1 MKKVQK
7 GSYGYLAWQ
16 KKASLIR
23 TIVFFA
29 LSAAI
34 YIMGILS
41 TGSNKNLLTIVAV
54 LGCLPA
60 CKSAVGTIM
69 FFRASGC
76 SEAAREKIAAAV
88 KMTAAMDYSGSLTEF
103 YDMYF
108 TSYKKNF
115 PISHMVLKGNTIC
128 AYTESGN
135 CDCSAGEKHLEQ
147 MLVQDGYK
155 HLTVKIFNNLDKYI
169 DRLGQL
175 AKLDVEEHRSKEEI
189 IRMFYSIS
197 L

>member
-1 MKKVQK
+1 MKRKVRK
-7 GSYGYLAWQ
+7 GCYGYLAYQ
-16 KKASLIR
+16 KKTSLIR
-23 TIVFFA
+23 TILFFA
-29 LSAAI
+29 LSLAI

-41 TGSNKNLLTIVAV
+41 TGSNRNLLTIVAV

-60 CKSAVGTIM
+60 CKSAVSTIM

-76 SEAAREKIAAAV
+76 SETAKKKIAAY
-88 KMTAAMDYSGSLTEF
+88 DDILTGF

-115 PISHMVLKGNTIC
+115 PISHMGLKGNVVC
-128 AYTESGN
+128 AFTESEK
-135 CDCSAGEKHLEQ
+135 CDCNAGEKHLEH
-147 MLVQDGYK
+147 MLAQGGYK
-155 HLTVKIFNNLDKYI
+155 HLTIKIFNNLDKYI

-175 AKLDVEEHRSKEEI
+175 LKLDAEEQRNRQEI
-189 IRMFYSIS
+189 IQTFHSIS

>member
-1 MKKVQK
+1 MIKKVQK
-7 GSYGYLAWQ
+7 GSYGYIAFQ
-16 KKASLIR
+16 KKMSVAR
-23 TIVFFA
+23 TALFFA
-29 LSAAI
+29 LSLSI
-34 YIMGILS
+34 YGIGIYL

-60 CKSAVGTIM
+60 CKSAVNAVM
-69 FFRASGC
+69 FLRAEGC
-76 SEAAREKIAAAV
+76 GKEAYEKIAACE
-88 KMTAAMDYSGSLTEF
+88 KWLGGDTLTGL

-115 PISHMVLKGNTIC
+115 PLSHMVIKGNVIC
-128 AYTESGN
+128 AYAESGK
-135 CDCSAGEKHLEQ
+135 CDCRAGEKHLEQ

-155 HLTVKIFNNLDKYI
+155 HMTVKIFDNLDKYI

-175 AKLDVEEHRSKEEI
+175 SRLETEEDKNHQGMLQ
-189 IRMFYSIS
+189 MFYSIS

>member
-1 MKKVQK
+1 MKKKIQK
-7 GSYGYLAWQ
+7 GSYGYISYQ

-23 TIVFFA
+23 TILFFA
-29 LSAAI
+29 LSLAVYGIGI
-34 YIMGILS
+34 YS

-60 CKSAVGTIM
+60 CKSAVNTIM
-69 FFRASGC
+69 FFRAEGC
-76 SEAAREKIAAAV
+76 SKEAYEKISAYEKTFASDD
-88 KMTAAMDYSGSLTEF
+88 KLTGF

-115 PISHMVLKGNTIC
+115 PLSHMVVKGNVIC

-135 CDCSAGEKHLEQ
+135 CDCKAGEKHLEQ
-147 MLVQDGYK
+147 MLQQDGYK
-155 HLTVKIFNNLDKYI
+155 HMTIKIFDNLDKYI

-175 AKLDVEEHRSKEEI
+175 SRLETEENKNRQGMI
-189 IRMFYSIS
+189 QMFYSIS

>member
-1 MKKVQK
+1 MKKIQK
-7 GSYGYLAWQ
+7 GSYGYLAYQ

-23 TIVFFA
+23 TVLFFA
-29 LSAAI
+29 LSLAI
-34 YIMGILS
+34 YVMGILS

-76 SEAAREKIAAAV
+76 SETAHEKIAAE
-88 KMTAAMDYSGSLTEF
+88 MRCCGSLTEF

-128 AYTESGN
+128 ACTENGN
-135 CDCSAGEKHLEQ
+135 CDCGAGEKHLEQ
-147 MLVQDGYK
+147 MLIQDGYK
-155 HLTVKIFNNLDKYI
+155 HLTVKIFDNLDKYI

-175 AKLDVEEHRSKEEI
+175 ERLDVEEHRNKEEI

>member
-1 MKKVQK
+1 MKRKVQK
-7 GSYGYLAWQ
+7 GSYGYLPYQ

-23 TIVFFA
+23 TILFFA
-29 LSAAI
+29 LSIAV
-34 YIMGILS
+34 YVMGILS

-60 CKSAVGTIM
+60 CKSAVNTVM

-76 SEAAREKIAAAV
+76 SEAAWKKISAY
-88 KMTAAMDYSGSLTEF
+88 DDILTGL

-115 PISHMVLKGNTIC
+115 PISHMVLKGNVIC
-128 AYTESGN
+128 AYTESAG
-135 CDCSAGEKHLEQ
+135 CDCNAGEKHLEQ
-147 MLVQDGYK
+147 MLLQDGYK
-155 HLTVKIFNNLDKYI
+155 HMTIKIFDQLDKYT

-175 AKLDVEEHRSKEEI
+175 SKLDAEEHRNRLEI
-189 IRMFYSIS
+189 IKTLCSIS

>member
-1 MKKVQK
+1 MKKKVQK
-7 GSYGYLAWQ
+7 GSYGYLAYQ

-23 TIVFFA
+23 TVLFFA
-29 LSAAI
+29 LSMAI
-34 YIMGILS
+34 YIMGIIS
-41 TGSNKNLLTIVAV
+41 TGSHKNLLTIVAV

-76 SEAAREKIAAAV
+76 SETAREKISAY
-88 KMTAAMDYSGSLTEF
+88 DDILTGF

-108 TSYKKNF
+108 TSYQKNF
-115 PISHMVLKGNTIC
+115 PISHMVLKGNIVC
-128 AYTESGN
+128 AYTENGK
-135 CDCSAGEKHLEQ
+135 CDCNAGEKHLEQ
-147 MLVQDGYK
+147 MLSQDGYK
-155 HLTVKIFNNLDKYI
+155 QMTVKIFDNLNKYI

-175 AKLDVEEHRSKEEI
+175 SKLDTEENKNRQGI